1 MVSRFT
7 LGVVAGEEC
16 VSKTQS
22 CDTIYLTLTKG
33 SRTHQGEANAE
44 VRDARLP
51 LRWTR
56 GIIIYA
62 PVGLDVLS
70 HQRNRTCPSLRITI
84 ISLSAADDHEWRG
97 GIIGYCFVFVSFPP
111 IYSSLD
117 SLSFGCIFWGG
128 VRTISA
134 LRIFAGEHTS
144 SHRRRARAVGDTAIV
159 MRYHDA

>member
-1 MVSRFT
+1 MRYDLSYSH
-7 LGVVAGEEC
+7 E
-16 VSKTQS
+16 
-22 CDTIYLTLTKG
+22 G
-33 SRTHQGEANAE
+33 SRTHQGEASAE

-56 GIIIYA
+56 GSIIYA
-62 PVGLDVLS
+62 PVGLGVLS

-84 ISLSAADDHEWRG
+84 ISLSAADDHQGSEGRRG
-97 GIIGYCFVFVSFPP
+97 DYWLLLLFVSFPP

-144 SHRRRARAVGDTAIV
+144 SHRRRARAVGDTTIV
-159 MRYHDA
+159 IRYHDA

>member
-1 MVSRFT
+1 MRGSHS
-7 LGVVAGEEC
+7 AGHGA
-16 VSKTQS
+16 SS
-22 CDTIYLTLTKG
+22 
-33 SRTHQGEANAE
+33 SM
-44 VRDARLP
+44 LP
-51 LRWTR
+51 SVWMYSAIR
-56 GIIIYA
+56 GIEHVHLYASPSSHSQQQMIIKDRR
-62 PVGLDVLS
+62 GGG
-70 HQRNRTCPSLRITI
+70 
-84 ISLSAADDHEWRG
+84 G

>member
-7 LGVVAGEEC
+7 LGVVVGEEC

-33 SRTHQGEANAE
+33 SRTHQGEASAE

-62 PVGLDVLS
+62 PVGLGVLS

-84 ISLSAADDHEWRG
+84 ISLSAADDHQGSEGRRG
-97 GIIGYCFVFVSFPP
+97 DYWLLLRF
-111 IYSSLD
+111 
-117 SLSFGCIFWGG
+117 
-128 VRTISA
+128 
-134 LRIFAGEHTS
+134 RIFPS
-144 SHRRRARAVGDTAIV
+144 NLFFS
-159 MRYHDA
+159 